1 MSRLFKEDDV
11 EDLLVSLNIDLN
23 GNTTSEMGHLMFDLA
38 KYPEIQNTATGEEF
52 AMKLA
57 NKELSPEFQTAFD
70 HYMDKFGCRGI
81 REIDIA
87 TERAHENVP
96 AFFNQLKALDIN
108 SDMLSKVAQRRQ
120 DAYDKLLAL
129 ATQKG
134 KAKRF
139 KKQSALH
146 YNLGYREM
154 PKYFFIITLDLM
166 RQRALQLGEEFVA
179 QGRLDDKK
187 QVFDL
192 NVSQL
197 TQAQQNS
204 TLDIRSI
211 IAKNLAP
218 REKTGTG
225 EQLAPYHEFSRPDYT
240 RPTEAC

>member
-1 MSRLFKEDDV
+1 
-11 EDLLVSLNIDLN
+11 
-23 GNTTSEMGHLMFDLA
+23 
-38 KYPEIQNTATGEEF
+38 
-52 AMKLA
+52 
-57 NKELSPEFQTAFD
+57 
-70 HYMDKFGCRGI
+70 MDRFGCRGI

-96 AFFNQLKALDIN
+96 AFFNQLKAIDIN
-108 SDMLSKVAQRRQ
+108 SDMLAKVAQRRQ
-120 DAYDKLLAL
+120 DAYDQLLAL
-129 ATQKG
+129 ANQKG
-134 KAKRF
+134 KGNFF

-197 TQAQQNS
+197 THCLLY
-204 TLDIRSI
+204 T
-211 IAKNLAP
+211 
-218 REKTGTG
+218 
-225 EQLAPYHEFSRPDYT
+225 SR
-240 RPTEAC
+240 CV